1 LHVLDDAN
9 EIIALQL
16 EVDGQAVFDCD
27 GDLAKVVG
35 LHQVGPP
42 VIKGCWLLVTLL
54 IQRLP
59 LQGNEPP
66 SVQTE
71 ALR

>member
-1 LHVLDDAN
+1 VGEVQHLAVLHVLDDAN

-42 VIKGCWLLVTLL
+42 
-54 IQRLP
+54 P
-59 LQGNEPP
+59 
-66 SVQTE
+66 
-71 ALR
+71 

>member
-1 LHVLDDAN
+1 MGEVQHLAVLHVLYDAN

-27 GDLAKVVG
+27 DDLAKVVG

-42 VIKGCWLLVTLL
+42 
-54 IQRLP
+54 RD
-59 LQGNEPP
+59 
-66 SVQTE
+66 
-71 ALR
+71 